1 MNEMNAKRGKVVGY
15 GLVRVD
21 GKPVFDDINNIP
33 DPIWGML
40 TKQEQEEIISVRNAS
55 R

>member
-1 MNEMNAKRGKVVGY
+1 MNKINARRGKVVGY
-15 GLVRVD
+15 GLVRFQ

-40 TKQEQEEIISVRNAS
+40 TKEEQEEIIRVRNAS